1 MITGMSRVSLT
12 TIGAVSA
19 IVTVAMFVVGIAL
32 MATSGVQVLIPETG
46 KDGLEWIADV
56 DDAGD
61 LFVVGA
67 WFVVFGGLVGLVAL
81 IGFYEALRGAGP
93 AMILAPILGVA
104 SMTLVTISHVLPIAL
119 AYDFVPGYLEAD
131 AAARAS
137 LEVTFDTLASLSLAL
152 NYAGDEVAWG
162 VVVPLYAYAI
172 LKTRVVSPWIGWL
185 GFVAAF
191 FAGWLGLLAP
201 VSSVIEGITTIGF
214 FAFFAFLLAL
224 GIALLCRGRAPAEEL
239 LPTTAQ

>member
-1 MITGMSRVSLT
+1 MSRISLT

-19 IVTVAMFVVGIAL
+19 IVTVALFVIGIAM

-46 KDGLEWIADV
+46 KEGLEWIADV

-61 LFVVGA
+61 AFVVGA
-67 WFVVFGGLVGLVAL
+67 WLVVFGGLVGLVAL

-93 AMILAPILGVA
+93 VMILAPILGIA

-119 AYDFVPGYLEAD
+119 AYEFVPGYVGAD

-137 LEVTFDTLASLSLAL
+137 LGVTFDTFASISLAL

-172 LKTRVVSPWIGWL
+172 LKTRAVPRWIGWL
-185 GFVAAF
+185 GFAAAF

-201 VSSVIEGITTIGF
+201 ASSLIEGLTTIGF
-214 FAFFAFLLAL
+214 FAFFIFLLAL
-224 GIALLCRGRAPAEEL
+224 GIALLRRGRRPAEEL
-239 LPTTAQ
+239 APTTVS